1 MYTDVTGLTQRNV
14 GVDVDHGLAFG
25 ASFSPDGVVTVT
37 DAAVTV
43 HDNRA
48 CGTGGDFGIFVI
60 GTDVDP
66 HVVGAINVN
75 LAVVADFLI
84 IPRAT
89 VMYGNAVVLTVAPVR
104 TAIYHDIAGI
114 EDVARGIPDQHPC
127 GVAYS
132 GSQRD
137 QTVVNH
143 LFGTLGHDP
152 GAQTRA
158 ASHGDIFKRITCVA
172 TKIN

>member
-1 MYTDVTGLTQRNV
+1 MHTDVTGFIQRNV
-14 GVDVDHGLAFG
+14 GVNVDHCLA
-25 ASFSPDGVVTVT
+25 AAATFSPNSVVTVT
-37 DAAVTV
+37 DAAFSV
-43 HDNRA
+43 HHDRA
-48 CGTGGDFGIFVI
+48 RSAGGDFGIFVI
-60 GTDVDP
+60 GANVDP
-66 HVVGAINVN
+66 HVVGAIYVN

-84 IPRAT
+84 IFRAA
-89 VMYGNAVVLTVAPVR
+89 VAYGDAVVFTAAPVR
-104 TAIYHDIAGI
+104 TSIDHDIAGI
-114 EDVARGIPDQHPC
+114 ENVACSIPDQNPR
-127 GVAYS
+127 GVAYP

-158 ASHGDIFKRITCVA
+158 ASHRDIFRRIACVA